1 MNSCLRV
8 ASLVT
13 QNNSVTQQTVV
24 FVVVFSDGGYSVM
37 MTSHLNLN
45 IFCLRSSLKLFIL

>member
-24 FVVVFSDGGYSVM
+24 VVVFSDGGYSVM

>member
-45 IFCLRSSLKLFIL
+45 NSV

>member
-13 QNNSVTQQTVV
+13 QNNSVTQQTV
-24 FVVVFSDGGYSVM
+24 VVVFSDGGYSVM